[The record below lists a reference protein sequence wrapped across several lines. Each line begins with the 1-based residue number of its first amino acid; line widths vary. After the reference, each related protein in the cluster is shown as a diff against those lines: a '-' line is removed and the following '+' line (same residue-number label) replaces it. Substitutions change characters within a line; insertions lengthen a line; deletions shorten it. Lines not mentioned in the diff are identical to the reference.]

1 MAKGLLRR
9 VVSDTGVS
17 GIKRLRSLF
26 LSRLLRLI
34 VRSELL
40 SSLYYALLSNAFGR
54 EHRGVISG
62 LLKYGE
68 EPRTVQET
76 QYLLRRNIH
85 GLEKGLLMKPRR
97 DVFAVGYIE
106 ETVRRY
112 EQAVLAI
119 GMDIA
124 ASSEL
129 KWAHDVLTRYFEVVA
144 SHPVIDKARSRFLS
158 VKPAFQC
165 EISCVPYK
173 RDLNR
178 PPSVSYEDL
187 LALADRRRSVRW
199 YLQKPVPREL
209 IDKAI
214 SVASLSPS
222 ACNRQPFEF
231 RVLDDPGL
239 VQQVA
244 SLPMGT
250 KGFRDNI
257 PVIVVVVGELRA
269 YFSERD
275 RHVIYIDGALASMAL
290 MYALE
295 TLGLSSC
302 ALNWPD
308 IGSLEREM
316 SKLLGL
322 EPDERVVMLIS
333 VGYPDPDGMVAYS
346 QKKDLKLLR
355 RYNA

>member
-1 MAKGLLRR
+1 MGKGLLRR
-9 VVSDTGVS
+9 VVSESSVKRM
-17 GIKRLRSLF
+17 KRLRSLF
-26 LSRLLRLI
+26 LTRLLRLI

-40 SSLYYALLSNAFGR
+40 SSLYYAFLSNAFRR

-97 DVFAVGYIE
+97 GIFAVGYIE
-106 ETVRRY
+106 ETVTCY
-112 EQAVLAI
+112 EQAVLAR
-119 GMDIA
+119 GVDIA
-124 ASSEL
+124 ASGEL
-129 KWAHDVLTRYFEVVA
+129 RWAHDVLTRYFEVVG

-158 VKPAFQC
+158 LKPAFQC

-173 RDLNR
+173 RDLNH

-199 YLQKPVPREL
+199 YLQERVPREL

-231 RVLDDPGL
+231 RVFDDPGL

-244 SLPMGT
+244 SLPLGT
-250 KGFRDNI
+250 KGFSENI
-257 PVIVVVVGELRA
+257 PVIVVVVGKLRA

-275 RHVIYIDGALASMAL
+275 RHLIYIDGALASMTL

-308 IGSLEREM
+308 IGCLEREM
-316 SKLLGL
+316 SRLLGL
-322 EPDERVVMLIS
+322 EPDERVVMLMS
-333 VGYPDPDGMVAYS
+333 VGYPDPDGMVACS
-346 QKKDLKLLR
+346 QKKDLEVLR
-355 RYNA
+355 RYNI